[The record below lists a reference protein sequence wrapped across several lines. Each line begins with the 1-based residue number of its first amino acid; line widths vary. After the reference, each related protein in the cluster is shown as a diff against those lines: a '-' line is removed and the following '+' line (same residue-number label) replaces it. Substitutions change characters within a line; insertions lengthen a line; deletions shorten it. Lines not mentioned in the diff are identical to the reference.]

1 MARVP
6 LKLSPCAGAFTVSTP
21 MNPLTLRSA
30 AALCLGTAILGAC
43 HTDKDVAVR
52 VSIPDAESRET
63 PAAGV
68 GIVALPYDR
77 DSILASL
84 EARARTPR
92 PQTATLDTLFAHFR
106 GPFTRYTD
114 VSYRASQL
122 RDSLDRLRRGLDS
135 GSGSGSPQLERLA
148 DSVRA
153 LDRQVARARSQLDR
167 ARVEFVSRSE
177 APRAAVRRWEDSTYR
192 GYDSIVE
199 NLARSQGR
207 DAVTDTTGSTGWA
220 RFTLPAGHWWI
231 YARAWDTSDPNAE
244 WYWNVPVQEDTVLLS
259 SRTGRRRPRY

>member
-1 MARVP
+1 MS
-6 LKLSPCAGAFTVSTP
+6 L
-21 MNPLTLRSA
+21 LTLRSGV
-30 AALCLGTAILGAC
+30 ALCLGTAILGAC
-43 HTDKDVAVR
+43 HTDREIAVR

-68 GIVALPYDR
+68 GIIALPYDR
-77 DSILASL
+77 DSILTSL

-114 VSYRASQL
+114 VSYQASRL
-122 RDSLDRLRRGLDS
+122 RDSLDRLRRGPDS
-135 GSGSGSPQLERLA
+135 GSSSPQVKRLA
-148 DSVRA
+148 DSIRS
-153 LDRQVARARSQLDR
+153 LNRQVDRARSELDR

-199 NLARSQGR
+199 NLARLQGR

-220 RFTLPAGHWWI
+220 GLTLPAGRWWI

>member
-1 MARVP
+1 MS
-6 LKLSPCAGAFTVSTP
+6 L
-21 MNPLTLRSA
+21 LTLRSA
-30 AALCLGTAILGAC
+30 VALCLVTAVLGAC
-43 HTDKDVAVR
+43 HSDREIAVR

-68 GIVALPYDR
+68 GIIALPYDR

-114 VSYRASQL
+114 ISYRASQL
-122 RDSLDRLRRGLDS
+122 RDSLDRLRNSRDS
-135 GSGSGSPQLERLA
+135 GSSASSPQFKQLA
-148 DSVRA
+148 DSIRS
-153 LDRQVARARSQLDR
+153 LDRQVERARTELDR

-220 RFTLPAGHWWI
+220 HLTLPSGRWWI

>member
-1 MARVP
+1 
-6 LKLSPCAGAFTVSTP
+6 

-135 GSGSGSPQLERLA
+135 GS
-148 DSVRA
+148 
-153 LDRQVARARSQLDR
+153 
-167 ARVEFVSRSE
+167 
-177 APRAAVRRWEDSTYR
+177 
-192 GYDSIVE
+192 
-199 NLARSQGR
+199 
-207 DAVTDTTGSTGWA
+207 
-220 RFTLPAGHWWI
+220 
-231 YARAWDTSDPNAE
+231 
-244 WYWNVPVQEDTVLLS
+244 
-259 SRTGRRRPRY
+259 

>member
-1 MARVP
+1 MS
-6 LKLSPCAGAFTVSTP
+6 L
-21 MNPLTLRSA
+21 LTLRSA
-30 AALCLGTAILGAC
+30 VALCLAAAGLDGC
-43 HTDKDVAVR
+43 HTDREVAVR
-52 VSIPDAESRET
+52 VSIPDAESQET

-68 GIVALPYDR
+68 GIIALPYDR

-92 PQTATLDTLFAHFR
+92 PQTATLDTLFAQFR
-106 GPFTRYTD
+106 GPFTRYTN

-135 GSGSGSPQLERLA
+135 GSSSAQLKQLA
-148 DSVRA
+148 DSIR
-153 LDRQVARARSQLDR
+153 LLERQVNRARSELDR
-167 ARVEFVSRSE
+167 ARAEFVSRSE
-177 APRAAVRRWEDSTYR
+177 GPRSAVRRWEDSTYR

-199 NLARSQGR
+199 NLARAQGR

-220 RFTLPAGHWWI
+220 HLTLPAGRWWI

-244 WYWNVPVQEDTVLLS
+244 WYWNLPIQEDTVLLS
-259 SRTGRRRPRY
+259 SRTGKRRPRY